1 MEKSKLI
8 DELNKSHYHTV
19 IVHFN
24 GFYLPIEK
32 VYDSNGNIIIELKDI
47 TRVKGD

>member
-8 DELNKSHYHTV
+8 NQLEACHCHTV

-32 VYDSNGNIIIELKDI
+32 VYDSDGNVIIELKNI
-47 TRVKGD
+47 ARVKGD